1 MTKGRKIVGIWPAAD
16 IVVTD
21 VAATTAAEAPLH
33 QQADT
38 AADPDLPLPI
48 AQDGPDDSP
57 DSLWLNLDEP
67 LPARPRFGWVMPVLL
82 TLASLGW
89 AAFALW
95 SQSAGFTTLP
105 AMAAWPTIAV
115 MICAPVALIMLG
127 ALLMERTSGRSVARH
142 LDTLSKMREE
152 HHHLAE
158 RLSVID
164 QHMTQAQTTLN
175 DRALTMADTA
185 LHASQRLN
193 EVSAALDERMARA
206 VQEAAAINSQSE
218 STVRAM
224 DALLVALPKISEVSQ
239 RASEAMRE
247 SGQSA
252 YQYGGQLEAQIAAVR
267 HESLEA
273 GTAISALNDRLG
285 AQRDA
290 ALAMV
295 ADLAAA
301 IEQNVATSEER
312 LVAARSASAEAAHG
326 HIAAIDAALTDN
338 GAKAAA
344 LAQSLAD
351 AAEGSIA
358 LETRMRGLT
367 DDVSARLAA
376 LEGTSAASL
385 GTVASTVA
393 SLQSALDALGDN
405 SMSATQSA
413 EQLAQRAGDVI
424 RALEEA
430 RQNMDEALP
439 ATLERL
445 KIAMEEASASAAT
458 LPETIGVNA
467 RDGAVLLSRLH
478 DAERSLEAQSNNLEV
493 IEARMTGV
501 IGAQTHSVE
510 ALRIALDAL
519 AERMR
524 DIASQDA
531 DTLKQSLSDVDAHA
545 RSIVESTAG
554 QLETA
559 LSTALD
565 KATGHTVD
573 ERLASI
579 AQASDQA
586 VTAASA
592 ASERLMRQLI
602 TIADSSAALES
613 RASEVHATIE
623 IGSRDTLARQMALL
637 KDAMQSS
644 AVDLARLLDTDVADQ
659 AWEAYLKGDR
669 SIFARRTLRL
679 LDAAEAKDIL
689 RRYENE
695 EEFRALVNRYVHD
708 FEEMLRAIIDT
719 RDGAQLSVTILSS
732 DIGKIYV
739 ALAQA
744 IERLRG

>member
-1 MTKGRKIVGIWPAAD
+1 MTKGRKIVGIWPTDNIVATD
-16 IVVTD
+16 I
-21 VAATTAAEAPLH
+21 AATVDAAVPSFAGAFAAPD
-33 QQADT
+33 Q
-38 AADPDLPLPI
+38 PLPTI
-48 AQDGPDDSP
+48 SDAPETATEDG
-57 DSLWLNLDEP
+57 LWLDLDEP
-67 LPARPRFGWVMPVLL
+67 LPVRPRFGWVMPTLL

-89 AAFALW
+89 ATFTLW
-95 SQSAGFTTLP
+95 SQSAGFTALP

-115 MICAPVALIMLG
+115 MVCVPIALIMIG
-127 ALLMERTSGRSVARH
+127 ALLMERASGRSVSRH
-142 LDTLSKMREE
+142 LDALSKMREE

-175 DRALTMADTA
+175 DRALTLADTT

-218 STVRAM
+218 SAVRAM

-267 HESLEA
+267 HESGEA
-273 GTAISALNDRLG
+273 AAAIALLDERFS

-301 IEQNVATSEER
+301 IEQNVTASEER
-312 LVAARSASAEAAHG
+312 LGATRTANTEATHD
-326 HIAAIDAALTDN
+326 HIAKLDAALTDN

-351 AAEGSIA
+351 AAEGSNALEERIRGLTEGATARLVA
-358 LETRMRGLT
+358 LET
-367 DDVSARLAA
+367 A
-376 LEGTSAASL
+376 GTASL
-385 GTVASTVA
+385 GTVASSVA

-405 SMSATQSA
+405 SAHATQNA
-413 EQLAQRAGDVI
+413 ELLASRSGAVI
-424 RALEEA
+424 RVLEDA
-430 RQNMDEALP
+430 RRDMDVAMP
-439 ATLERL
+439 AALERL
-445 KIAMEEASASAAT
+445 KIVLDEARSSAIG
-458 LPETIGVNA
+458 LPETIGVSA
-467 RDGAVLLSRLH
+467 KDGAVLLSRMRE
-478 DAERSLEAQSNNLEV
+478 AERSLETQSSNLEV

-510 ALRIALDAL
+510 ALRAALDAL

-545 RSIVESTAG
+545 RSIVESTAE

-559 LSTALD
+559 LSAALD

-573 ERLASI
+573 ERLATI

-602 TIADSSAALES
+602 TIADSSAALEQ
-613 RASEVHATIE
+613 RASEVHATIDL
-623 IGSRDTLARQMALL
+623 GARDTLARQMALL

-644 AVDLARLLDTDVADQ
+644 AVDLARLLDADVADQ

-679 LDAAEAKDIL
+679 LGAAEAKVLL
-689 RRYENE
+689 RRYEGE
-695 EEFRALVNRYVHD
+695 EDFRALVNRYVHD
-708 FEEMLRAIIDT
+708 FEEMLRGIMDT
-719 RDGAQLSVTILSS
+719 RDGAQLSVTLLSS

>member
-1 MTKGRKIVGIWPAAD
+1 MTKGRKIVGIWPTDTIVATD
-16 IVVTD
+16 I
-21 VAATTAAEAPLH
+21 AATVDAAVPSFAGAFAAPD
-33 QQADT
+33 Q
-38 AADPDLPLPI
+38 PLPTI
-48 AQDGPDDSP
+48 SDAPETATEDG
-57 DSLWLNLDEP
+57 LWLDLDEP
-67 LPARPRFGWVMPVLL
+67 LPVRPRFGWVMPTLL

-89 AAFALW
+89 AAFTLW
-95 SQSAGFTTLP
+95 SQSAGFTARP

-115 MICAPVALIMLG
+115 MVCVPIALIMIG
-127 ALLMERTSGRSVARH
+127 ALLMERASGRSVSRH
-142 LDTLSKMREE
+142 LDALSKMREE

-164 QHMTQAQTTLN
+164 QHMTQAQTTFN

-218 STVRAM
+218 SAVRAM

-239 RASEAMRE
+239 RASEAMRD

-267 HESLEA
+267 HESGEA
-273 GTAISALNDRLG
+273 AAAIALLDERFS

-301 IEQNVATSEER
+301 IEQNVTASEQRLGATR
-312 LVAARSASAEAAHG
+312 TAIADATHG
-326 HIAAIDAALTDN
+326 HIAKLDAALAVND
-338 GAKAAA
+338 AKAAA

-351 AAEGSIA
+351 AAGNSDA
-358 LETRMRGLT
+358 LEERIRVLT
-367 DDVSARLAA
+367 EGATARLAA
-376 LEGTSAASL
+376 FGAHSSENMAVVMSSVAA
-385 GTVASTVA
+385 
-393 SLQSALDALGDN
+393 LQSALDALGDN
-405 SMSATQSA
+405 SAHATQNA
-413 EQLAQRAGDVI
+413 ELLASRSGAVI
-424 RALEEA
+424 RVLEDA
-430 RQNMDEALP
+430 RRDMDVAMP
-439 ATLERL
+439 AALERL
-445 KIAMEEASASAAT
+445 KIVLDEARSSAIG
-458 LPETIGVNA
+458 LPETIGVSA
-467 RDGAVLLSRLH
+467 KDGAVLLSRMRE
-478 DAERSLEAQSNNLEV
+478 AERSLETQSSNLEV

-510 ALRIALDAL
+510 ALRAALDAL

-545 RSIVESTAG
+545 RSIVESTAE

-559 LSTALD
+559 LSAALD

-579 AQASDQA
+579 AQVSDQA

-602 TIADSSAALES
+602 TIADSSAALEQ
-613 RASEVHATIE
+613 RASEVHATIDL
-623 IGSRDTLARQMALL
+623 GSRDTLARQMALL

-659 AWEAYLKGDR
+659 TWEAYLKGDR

-679 LDAAEAKDIL
+679 LGAAEARDLL
-689 RRYENE
+689 RRYEGE
-695 EEFRALVNRYVHD
+695 EDFRALVNRYVHD
-708 FEEMLRAIIDT
+708 FEEMLRSIMDT
-719 RDGAQLSVTILSS
+719 RDGAQLSVTLLSS